1 MDDAHLPGLIS
12 RQPPREPSGE
22 GVPWI
27 ARIIIGM
34 AKGSGAARAQEL
46 RRLINEHNYRYH
58 VLDAPIIS
66 DHEYDL
72 LLRELQDLEQAH
84 PELVT
89 ADSPSHRVGGQP
101 TERFAKVGHPAPI
114 LSLGN
119 AYSPDEV
126 RAWFERIRRLED
138 RVDQAAFVVE
148 PKLDGLTVVLT
159 YRDGLFTQGATRGDG
174 VTGED
179 ITPNLRTVRTLPLR
193 VPVAASKRRPPSR
206 LVVRGEALI
215 FKAAFEA
222 MRKEMEAA
230 GQKSY
235 VNPRNT
241 ASGALRQLDP
251 SLTAARPISLLCYGI
266 VDADGPVPRTQ
277 WDTLEYLRDVGF
289 PVAPEIARAHSLE
302 EAIQKA
308 EWLEAR
314 RDELPYEAD
323 GAVLKLDDLGLA
335 ADLGVVGKDPRGAV
349 AFKFSAQVASTQLED
364 IGVNVGRTGVITPY
378 AILSPVEI
386 GGVTVRQATLHNFDY
401 IRDKDIRVGD
411 RVAIK
416 RAGEVI
422 PYVIGPVV
430 EARAGGERTYRPP
443 TKCPSCGEPLQRLP
457 EEVAVYCINGACPA
471 QLVRHLEH
479 FAGRTA
485 MDIEGLGIKVAELL
499 VAEGLVRDVADLY
512 RLQAPALSPL
522 EGFAEKRAENLIRA
536 IEASRGRSLARLINA
551 LGIRGVGETVAA
563 DLASG
568 FTDLGALAAA
578 GPDDLQALEGIG
590 PSTAE
595 AIVDWFR
602 RPANRRIVE
611 KLRKA
616 EVWPRRAPPARKAG
630 RQVLSGKTFVITGT
644 LSGLS
649 REQAKE
655 LIQKHGGR
663 VADSVSAKTNYL
675 VAGEAPG
682 SKLERARSLGIPVL
696 DEKGL
701 RKLIT

>member
-1 MDDAHLPGLIS
+1 
-12 RQPPREPSGE
+12 
-22 GVPWI
+22 
-27 ARIIIGM
+27 M
-34 AKGSGAARAQEL
+34 AKGSAAARAQEL

-58 VLDAPIIS
+58 VLDAPVVS

-72 LLRELQDLEQAH
+72 LLRELQALEQDH
-84 PELVT
+84 PELIT
-89 ADSPSHRVGGQP
+89 TDSPTHRVGGRP
-101 TERFAKVGHPAPI
+101 SDRFAKVAHPAPI

-119 AYSPDEV
+119 AYSADEV
-126 RAWFERIRRLED
+126 RAWFERICRLDE
-138 RVDQAAFVVE
+138 RVEGAAFVVE

-159 YRDGLFTQGATRGDG
+159 YRDGLFMQGATRGDG

-193 VPVAASKRRPPSR
+193 VPVAAPKRRPPAR

-222 MRKEMEAA
+222 LRKEMEAA
-230 GQKSY
+230 GQRAY

-251 SLTAARPISLLCYGI
+251 ALTAARPISLLCYGI
-266 VDADGPVPRTQ
+266 VDADGAVPATQ
-277 WDTLEYLRDVGF
+277 WESLDYLRDLGF
-289 PVAPEIARAHSLE
+289 PVASEIARSKTLDD
-302 EAIQKA
+302 AIQTA
-308 EWLEAR
+308 ESLEAR
-314 RDELPYEAD
+314 REKLPYEAD

-335 ADLGVVGKDPRGAV
+335 ADLGVVGKDPRGAM
-349 AFKFSAQVASTQLED
+349 AFKFTAQVASTRLED

-422 PYVIGPVV
+422 PYVIGPVT

-443 TKCPSCGEPLQRLP
+443 SKCPSCAEPLQRLP
-457 EEVAVYCINGACPA
+457 DEVAVYCINAACPA

-479 FAGRTA
+479 FAGRIT
-485 MDIEGLGIKVAELL
+485 MDIEGLGIKVAEVL
-499 VAEGLVRDVADLY
+499 VAEGLTRDVADLY
-512 RLQAPALSPL
+512 RLQASHLASLD
-522 EGFAEKRAENLIRA
+522 GFAEKRAENLIRA
-536 IEASRGRSLARLINA
+536 IDASRGRSLARLINA

-563 DLASG
+563 DLAAG
-568 FTDLGALAAA
+568 FDDLGALAAA
-578 GPDDLQALEGIG
+578 RTDDLQALEGIG

-595 AIVDWFR
+595 AIVAWFR
-602 RPANRRIVE
+602 RPANRRVIE
-611 KLRKA
+611 KLDKA
-616 EVWPRRAPPARKAG
+616 GVWPRGARPAKRSG
-630 RQVLSGKTFVITGT
+630 RQPLAGKIFVITGT

-655 LIQKHGGR
+655 LIQKSGGR
-663 VADSVSAKTNYL
+663 VTDSVSAKTNYL

-682 SKLERARSLGIPVL
+682 SKLDKARSLGIPVL
-696 DEKGL
+696 DERSL
-701 RKLIT
+701 RKLIA